1 MDLQASSNSSALN
14 TCSIEDSIN
23 HWNSQS
29 FEKYRSFLDTS
40 LKLHSNSTIFHY
52 SHLENILKIHKSSL
66 ESEQFF
72 YKEKLFYLALE
83 LKKVDVAEKLLKELK
98 SAFGREAKIIRMEA
112 SFNEITENYEFA
124 IETFKKL
131 IKASQE
137 DRVALKR
144 YLATLKIKF
153 NLTNIK
159 EYTEFL
165 SEYLKVYMDDIDVW
179 FELSDIYLLSNNYNK
194 AIFCL
199 EEVLLFYPN
208 NYAVY
213 TKIGDVLNSFNNTES
228 ALSAL
233 KYYSQSVL
241 IKPTLKAFWGIFY
254 ACNIAL
260 KYNKTLDE
268 KNANLM
274 KIAKISILDYYAD
287 SPMKKSIEEI
297 LA

>member
-1 MDLQASSNSSALN
+1 MDLQADTIREASPS
-14 TCSIEDSIN
+14 CSIEDSIKY
-23 HWNSQS
+23 WNAQP
-29 FEKYRSFLDTS
+29 FTKYRTFLDTS
-40 LKLHSNSTIFHY
+40 LKLHSNSSIFHY
-52 SHLENILKIHKSSL
+52 THLENLLHNYKSSL
-66 ESEQFF
+66 ASEQYF

-83 LKKVDVAEKLLKELK
+83 LKKVDVAEKLLKEFK
-98 SAFGREAKIIRMEA
+98 SHFGRETKIFRMEA
-112 SFNEITENYEFA
+112 SFNEVNENYDLA

-131 IKASQE
+131 IKANQE

-165 SEYLKVYMDDIDVW
+165 TEYLKVYMDDVDVW
-179 FELSDIYLLSNNYNK
+179 FELSDIYLLTNNFNK
-194 AIFCL
+194 AVFCL

-208 NYAVY
+208 NYAIY
-213 TKIGDVLNSFNNTES
+213 TKIGDVLCSFNNTES
-228 ALSAL
+228 ALNAL

-241 IKPTLKAFWGIFY
+241 IKPSLKAFWGIFY
-254 ACNIAL
+254 ACNIVL

-268 KNANLM
+268 KNTNLM
-274 KIAKISILDYYAD
+274 KIAKISILNYYAD

-297 LA
+297 LG